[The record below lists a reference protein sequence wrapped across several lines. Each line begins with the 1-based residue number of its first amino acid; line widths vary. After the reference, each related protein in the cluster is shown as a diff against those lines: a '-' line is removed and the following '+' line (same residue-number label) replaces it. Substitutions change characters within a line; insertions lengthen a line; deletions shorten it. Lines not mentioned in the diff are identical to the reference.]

1 MADTL
6 DDMPDRDLSEHLLD
20 FEEPLYELEEKLG
33 EMRTLNREEQDVD
46 LDAEIDELEGRV
58 QELRESI
65 YRDLTR
71 WQRVQIARHPLRPYT
86 LDYVEA
92 LTDGFTELHGD
103 RAYGDDRA
111 VVAGPA
117 TFRGS
122 RYGGRDQTVM
132 IVGQQKGRN
141 TKERKFRRFGMPNP
155 EGYRKALR
163 LMKMAEKFG
172 KPVVTILDTPG
183 AYPGMGAEERGQA
196 EAIARNLFEMAQLE
210 VPVVSVVVGEG
221 ASGGAIGIGL
231 GDRLLMLE
239 NAWYSV
245 IAPESCSSI
254 LWRSWEYKEEAARAL
269 KLTAPDLVDVGVV
282 DQIVPEP
289 VGGAHR
295 QPEAAFEA
303 TGHVLAEVLDTLGDL
318 SGAELVGRRLEKYDG
333 MGIFEDPATPAASS
347 NARQNGTAAETV
359 AEMENVSG

>member
-1 MADTL
+1 MADT
-6 DDMPDRDLSEHLLD
+6 PDRDLSEHLLD
-20 FEEPLYELEEKLG
+20 FEEPLYELEEKLD
-33 EMRTLNREEQDVD
+33 EMRALRGQQDPSVD
-46 LDAEIDELEGRV
+46 LDAEIGALEERV
-58 QELRESI
+58 DKLRESI

-111 VVAGPA
+111 VVCGPA

-122 RYGGRDQTVM
+122 AYGGRDRTVM
-132 IVGQQKGRN
+132 VIGQQKGRN

-172 KPVVTILDTPG
+172 KPVLALLDTPG
-183 AYPGMGAEERGQA
+183 AYPGLGAEERGQA
-196 EAIARNLFEMAQLE
+196 EAIARNLFEMARLE
-210 VPVVSVVVGEG
+210 VPVVAVVVGEG
-221 ASGGAIGIGL
+221 ASGGAIGIGM

-269 KLTAPDLVDVGVV
+269 KLTAPDLVEVDVV
-282 DQIVPEP
+282 DEIVPEP

-295 QPEAAFEA
+295 RPEAAYEA
-303 TGHVLAEVLDTLGDL
+303 TGHAIAEALDALDDL
-318 SGAELVGRRLEKYDG
+318 SGAELVARRLEKYDG
-333 MGIFEDPATPAASS
+333 MGIFEDASV
-347 NARQNGTAAETV
+347 ARHGTAAAPV
-359 AEMENVSG
+359 AEMEEQFEV

>member
-1 MADTL
+1 MADT
-6 DDMPDRDLSEHLLD
+6 PNRDLSEHLLD
-20 FEEPLYELEEKLG
+20 FEEPLYELEEKLD
-33 EMRTLNREEQDVD
+33 EMRVLNREDESVE
-46 LDAEIDELEGRV
+46 LDAEIDALDERV
-58 QELRESI
+58 EKLRGSI

-111 VVAGPA
+111 VVGGPA
-117 TFRGS
+117 TFRGG
-122 RYGGRDQTVM
+122 RYPGGRDRTVVV
-132 IVGQQKGRN
+132 IGHQKGRD
-141 TKERKFRRFGMPNP
+141 TKERTFRRFGMPNP

-163 LMKMAEKFG
+163 LMKLAERFD
-172 KPVVTILDTPG
+172 KPVLTLLDTPG
-183 AYPGMGAEERGQA
+183 AYPGLEAEERGQA
-196 EAIARNLFEMAQLE
+196 EAIGNNLFEMAQLK

-269 KLTAPDLVDVGVV
+269 KLTAPDLVEVDVV
-282 DQIVPEP
+282 DEIVPEP

-295 QPEAAFEA
+295 RPEAAYEA
-303 TGHVLAEVLDTLGDL
+303 TGAAVAEALGALDGL
-318 SGAELVGRRLEKYDG
+318 SGAELVAQRLDKYDG
-333 MGIFEDPATPAASS
+333 MGVFEDASAA
-347 NARQNGTAAETV
+347 RRNGAAAETV
-359 AEMENVSG
+359 AEMSDTGEG

>member
-1 MADTL
+1 MADT
-6 DDMPDRDLSEHLLD
+6 PDRDLSEHLLD
-20 FEEPLYELEEKLG
+20 FEEPLYELEEKLD
-33 EMRTLNREEQDVD
+33 EMRVLNREDESVE
-46 LDAEIDELEGRV
+46 LDAEIDALDERV
-58 QELRESI
+58 EKLRGSI

-111 VVAGPA
+111 IVGGLA
-117 TFRGS
+117 TFRGG
-122 RYGGRDQTVM
+122 RYPGGRDRTVVV
-132 IVGQQKGRN
+132 IGHQKGRD
-141 TKERKFRRFGMPNP
+141 TKERTFRRFGMPNP

-163 LMKMAEKFG
+163 LMKLAERFD
-172 KPVVTILDTPG
+172 KPVLTLLDTPG
-183 AYPGMGAEERGQA
+183 AYPGLEAEERGQA
-196 EAIARNLFEMAQLE
+196 EAIANNLFEMAQLK

-269 KLTAPDLVDVGVV
+269 KLTAPDLVEVDVV
-282 DQIVPEP
+282 DEIVPEP

-295 QPEAAFEA
+295 RPEAAYEA
-303 TGHVLAEVLDTLGDL
+303 TGAAVAEALGALDEL
-318 SGAELVGRRLEKYDG
+318 SGAELVAQRLDKYDG
-333 MGIFEDPATPAASS
+333 MGVFEDASAA
-347 NARQNGTAAETV
+347 RRNGAAAETV
-359 AEMENVSG
+359 AEMSDTGEG